1 MNKRY
6 EDKYLCTEG
15 QLALVRV
22 RARGCLRPDGAG
34 ENGRYTVRSLYFDGP
49 DFPCAREN
57 EDGTSP
63 REKYRLRLYNGDK
76 SLIRAEIK
84 RKDGLT
90 SEKSSTVIDAA
101 VARALISGQG
111 ELVSS
116 QDPVLRKFALKIL
129 TRGYRPS
136 VLCEYSREAYL
147 GSPGRVRVTLDR
159 DLRVAADR
167 ERFLEDSIGPGVPV
181 FGLGQGLLEV
191 KYSLLLPGWIA
202 GSIIPENGTKTAF
215 SKYRMC
221 RADIFE
227 RL

>member
-1 MNKRY
+1 MEKRY

-34 ENGRYTVRSLYFDGP
+34 DGGSYTVRSLYFDGP

-57 EDGTSP
+57 DDGISP
-63 REKYRLRLYNGDK
+63 REKYRLRLYNGDR
-76 SLIRAEIK
+76 SFIRAEIK
-84 RKDGLT
+84 RKDGAA
-90 SEKSSTVIDAA
+90 SEKSSAVIDIPT
-101 VARALISGQG
+101 ARALISGET

-116 QDPVLRKFALKIL
+116 EDPVLRKFALKIL

-147 GSPGRVRVTLDR
+147 GSPGRVRVTIDR
-159 DLRVAADR
+159 NLRVASDR
-167 ERFLEDSIGPGVPV
+167 TRFLEDSIGPGVPV

-191 KYSLLLPGWIA
+191 KYTLLLPGWIA
-202 GSIIPENGTKTAF
+202 GSVIPEDGAKTAF

-221 RADIFE
+221 RADVFE